1 MADSLRGV
9 ALGEIRPAPFDVERW
24 GDGGLLWFTEPALGF
39 SLAESS
45 PEQAAIRIHLSFG
58 ALPPGVSVD
67 QLEIYENFVI
77 VQTTAAELALAVDE
91 WLVELAAFPVR

>member
-1 MADSLRGV
+1 MGCSGSPNRLSDS
-9 ALGEIRPAPFDVERW
+9 ASPK
-24 GDGGLLWFTEPALGF
+24 
-39 SLAESS
+39 SS